1 MYIKTN
7 NKTYPCVGFR
17 SGPRV
22 FNDVHFDLTV
32 ESFPETLGDT
42 VELCQDDGFVMDT
55 VTVADFARWGMVC
68 NTLVLTNRPVPE
80 PVPDP
85 VPDLEAV
92 RQEKLAEIA
101 AACREAIVAGCDA
114 TLTDGTTNH
123 YALEETDQINLTAAV
138 SAVEQGA
145 EGYPYHADG
154 QLCKVYTAADIL
166 AVAQAATEHKLYHT
180 TLCNHLLAWARRA
193 ETVEELE
200 GIFYGAALP
209 ADLDANMKAVL
220 GNA

>member
-1 MYIKTN
+1 MYIATN
-7 NKTYPCVGFR
+7 NKTYPCVGCTSGAGEVRFR
-17 SGPRV
+17 LM
-22 FNDVHFDLTV
+22 DDTK
-32 ESFPETLGDT
+32 PETLGDT
-42 VELCQDDGFVMDT
+42 VELCQDNGFVLRT
-55 VTVADFARWGMVC
+55 ETVADYARWEMAG

-85 VPDLEAV
+85 GPDLETV

-114 TLTDGTTNH
+114 TLTDGKTYH

-154 QLCKVYTAADIL
+154 KLCKVYKAADIL
-166 AVAQAATEHKLYHT
+166 AVAQAATAHKLYHT

-200 GIFYGAALP
+200 GIVYGAALP
-209 ADLDANMKAVL
+209 ADLAANMSEVL
-220 GNA
+220 SNV